1 MRAVSRFILALFS
14 LLIVALLP
22 GCSDQPRPL
31 ETRAT
36 GGPVDFSGSWE
47 LDYSQSD
54 NLQARLHA
62 LVRELQRQSGP
73 PVYNQQPAAVSIGTS
88 GHNSGASIIG
98 LAQMAEYITRS
109 QLLEITQGD
118 GDILVKREENF
129 ALGCEF
135 HPGQTYALETP
146 LGREACGWDGH
157 QLLFRVFLPEGLT
170 IQHRLTLD
178 PAGDRLNI
186 ATTLVSDRVSRPFT
200 VNRVYNRYDP
210 SADGIRCTLTLT
222 RGRVCTTESP

>member
-1 MRAVSRFILALFS
+1 MRAVCPVAPALLSLFILV
-14 LLIVALLP
+14 LLS
-22 GCSDQPRPL
+22 GCSGQPRPL
-31 ETRAT
+31 ETRST
-36 GGPVDFSGSWE
+36 GPVDFSGSWE

-54 NLQARLHA
+54 NLQARLNA
-62 LVRELQRQSGP
+62 LVRELQRQSVPSG
-73 PVYNQQPAAVSIGTS
+73 YQQQTAVSIGSS

-109 QLLEITQGD
+109 QLLEITQGEH
-118 GDILVKREENF
+118 DILVKREENF
-129 ALGCEF
+129 ALACEF
-135 HPGQTYALETP
+135 HPGRTYSLETP

-210 SADGIRCTLTLT
+210 TADGISCTLTLT

>member
-1 MRAVSRFILALFS
+1 MRTVSPIIPALMSLFILAP
-14 LLIVALLP
+14 LP
-22 GCSDQPRPL
+22 GCGEQPRPL
-31 ETRAT
+31 ESRAS
-36 GGPVDFSGSWE
+36 GPVDFSGAWE

-54 NLQARLHA
+54 NLQARLNA
-62 LVRELQRQSGP
+62 LVRELQRQAGP
-73 PVYNQQPAAVSIGTS
+73 PGYNQPAAAISIGAS
-88 GHNSGASIIG
+88 GRNSGASIVG
-98 LAQMAEYITRS
+98 LAQMADYITRS

-118 GDILVKREENF
+118 SDILVKREENF

-135 HPGQTYALETP
+135 RPGQTSTLETP
-146 LGREACGWDGH
+146 LGRETCGWDGH

-186 ATTLVSDRVSRPFT
+186 ATTLVSDRVSTPFT

-210 SADGIRCTLTLT
+210 TANGIRCRLTLT

>member
-1 MRAVSRFILALFS
+1 MRAVSPFTPALLS
-14 LLIVALLP
+14 LLILVLLP
-22 GCSDQPRPL
+22 GCSEQPRPL
-31 ETRAT
+31 ETRST
-36 GGPVDFSGSWE
+36 GPVNFSGAWE

-54 NLQARLHA
+54 NLQARLNA
-62 LVRELQRQSGP
+62 LVRELQRQSVPSG
-73 PVYNQQPAAVSIGTS
+73 YQQPAAVSIGSS

-109 QLLEITQGD
+109 QLLEITQGEH
-118 GDILVKREENF
+118 DILVKREENF

-135 HPGQTYALETP
+135 HPGRTYTLETP

-210 SADGIRCTLTLT
+210 TADGISCTLTLT